1 MEAILNTKTD
11 EVEVV
16 FPTTEVVV
24 KEMINAAMDIIVEV
38 QMPSSLNLHNTSLI
52 LRRHRPRHNNITI
65 IITEVLNSNREVEV
79 VPPWTAVP

>member
-11 EVEVV
+11 EVEVA

-24 KEMINAAMDIIVEV
+24 RETINAAMDITVEV

-52 LRRHRPRHNNITI
+52 LRRHRPRPNNITI
-65 IITEVLNSNREVEV
+65 IITEVLNSNLEVEV